1 MILADTPVKTVTKE
15 TATDHPSGY
24 GTFWEVV
31 PQRLGGWGLCSDKQK
46 QRGSLNLSV
55 FCSFQAGDFIQ
66 EKQALQF

>member
-1 MILADTPVKTVTKE
+1 MILAHTPVKTVSKKLPLT
-15 TATDHPSGY
+15 TPAGY

-31 PQRLGGWGLCSDKQK
+31 PQRLGGWGFCSHKQK